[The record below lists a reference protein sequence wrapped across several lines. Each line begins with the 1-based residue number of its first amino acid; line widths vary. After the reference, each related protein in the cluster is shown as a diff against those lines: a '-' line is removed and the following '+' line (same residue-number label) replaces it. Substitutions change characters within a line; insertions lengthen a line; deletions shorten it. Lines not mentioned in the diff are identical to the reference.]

1 MATFVTTCSLQVTRH
16 IPGRY
21 MAINISRIKIGS
33 HIWSLGRFVTYTS
46 AIHRGLTVNR
56 LQPIKNHYIRKD
68 GSWIN
73 ILAILFGRVKRFQH
87 LRSIFEVDIRGR
99 YSRSIFEV
107 NIRGRYSRS
116 IFEVEYSR
124 SIFEVDIRGRYSR
137 SIFEVVIRGRYSRS
151 IFEVDIR
158 GRYSRSIFEVDIR
171 GQYSRSIFEVNI

>member
-107 NIRGRYSRS
+107 NIRGRSTS
-116 IFEVEYSR
+116 NMTSNIDLEYRPRIST
-124 SIFEVDIRGRYSR
+124 SNIRPRIST
-137 SIFEVVIRGRYSRS
+137 S
-151 IFEVDIR
+151 
-158 GRYSRSIFEVDIR
+158 
-171 GQYSRSIFEVNI
+171 NIDLEYRPRISTSNIDLE